1 MAGNGTDFFNK
12 NGYNAETLK
21 QFENTIQDILHI
33 KPDLVLLDINL
44 PYTDGEFVCR
54 ELRKQS
60 NVPITFNNTLNIWNN
75 ICINNDVWISKCTRF
90 ITISCSNSF
99 NYGSNIWSI
108 FYSNICRKQNNN
120 KRRKLKNIKY

>member
-12 NGYNAETLK
+12 NGYNAEALK
-21 QFENTIQDILHI
+21 TFENTIQDILN
-33 KPDLVLLDINL
+33 INL
-44 PYTDGEFVCR
+44 PYTDGK
-54 ELRKQS
+54 LRKQS